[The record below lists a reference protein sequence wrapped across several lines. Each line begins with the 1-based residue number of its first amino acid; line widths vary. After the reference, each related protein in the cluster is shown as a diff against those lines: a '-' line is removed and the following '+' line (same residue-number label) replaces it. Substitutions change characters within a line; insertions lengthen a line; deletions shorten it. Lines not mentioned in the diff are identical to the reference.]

1 MPTEHLPSEGE
12 SAESR
17 TWRFGVQRPRAAP
30 VALFCFLIALVGPV
44 LFICLPLD
52 DPNSIRDG
60 AGLELDR
67 VSGWVIRLAGSAFFL
82 IIGGVL
88 GTTAA
93 RAGLRTE
100 TITIDPECFIIE
112 HSLFGR
118 TRHQRYVRRL
128 IGDLRVPDDVP
139 GVADREGFNP
149 AGGGAL
155 AFQHGG
161 QTIFFGPE
169 TDRAA
174 AVRILDQILDFAPDL
189 ATPTPV
195 QPDQAAPADGVPT
208 QLHADSPQGGR
219 FVLER
224 EPGLLRIIIPAR
236 SSAFSRMF
244 MSAWLLVWVVSLIA
258 LAVALPAAISS
269 LKRAE
274 AGSEAQTNLK
284 GVVTILSIF
293 LCIWIPGGIL
303 ALYSFVWS
311 RWGRQIIE
319 IESARITVSNH
330 SPLWRSRREI
340 DRTRCGSVNLRERV
354 GNLESVVMNDERGDS
369 GGHGGWLECR
379 GRARRHHFGAGL
391 TKRESKYL
399 LERLRQIDPSLVKAE
414 SDSQL

>member
-1 MPTEHLPSEGE
+1 MTGLRAAATGPCNYECAALGNGPQQSYTCNSESTPRCAMPTEHLPSEGE

-17 TWRFGVQRPRAAP
+17 TWRLGVQRPRAAP

-67 VSGWVIRLAGSAFFL
+67 VSGWVMRLAGSAFFL

-88 GTTAA
+88 GTTAS

-161 QTIFFGPE
+161 QTISS
-169 TDRAA
+169 DR
-174 AVRILDQILDFAPDL
+174 RRTAPRRCAL
-189 ATPTPV
+189 WIRFSTLHPTWQSPR
-195 QPDQAAPADGVPT
+195 PFSLT
-208 QLHADSPQGGR
+208 RQL
-219 FVLER
+219 
-224 EPGLLRIIIPAR
+224 
-236 SSAFSRMF
+236 SRMEF
-244 MSAWLLVWVVSLIA
+244 
-258 LAVALPAAISS
+258 
-269 LKRAE
+269 RHNCT
-274 AGSEAQTNLK
+274 QT
-284 GVVTILSIF
+284 
-293 LCIWIPGGIL
+293 
-303 ALYSFVWS
+303 
-311 RWGRQIIE
+311 R
-319 IESARITVSNH
+319 
-330 SPLWRSRREI
+330 RREAASCSNASP
-340 DRTRCGSVNLRERV
+340 DCFASSFR
-354 GNLESVVMNDERGDS
+354 RGQAHS
-369 GGHGGWLECR
+369 R
-379 GRARRHHFGAGL
+379 GC
-391 TKRESKYL
+391 S
-399 LERLRQIDPSLVKAE
+399 
-414 SDSQL
+414 